1 VSSAGKPWLDDP
13 RNYLNGIVGSPVTV
27 TSGLRSPEHNAAVGG
42 VPNSDHL
49 TGNAFDFVPQD
60 VSMNDAMSR
69 VRASGAPIK
78 QVLNEG
84 NHIHLALNQPQ
95 ANIDPIDAELAA
107 AHAAKTGG
115 NGGYFPS
122 GDSRNAP
129 AAVTVGG
136 TDNIDAELAA
146 AHKAASLSPAPE
158 SLPRA
163 TINAS
168 KNPDYGNI
176 AQDLVHNLTGGWSDK
191 IDAAG
196 RATLPD
202 FNNKLD
208 NMLGRSGMSVN
219 APTWSERYHDNLTNI
234 RGGIGTWELSHP
246 KQAYWAKVGGV
257 AGPIAATL
265 TLPELKAATVA
276 EPAVSGYMAKLMA
289 KTPTAVGTTAK
300 SSAIGGMYGLGGTND
315 NSAWDDAKAFGGG
328 ATLGGLFGVGGH
340 AAGVGLG
347 RAAGSAFDSMAGN
360 NTSAGERSISDMLA
374 ATSANNRADPQSYIS
389 QLMSSTKP
397 LSMMDIGGE
406 GNAFARA
413 GRGLK
418 TLPGQPGKDVLD
430 FLNER
435 HDGSPFM
442 PGQQERV
449 MGDISQIAPNSDAYG
464 TRLEQIKER
473 SVNSDPLYQKAFA
486 NAGVGPV
493 DYEAARNDLISATSQ
508 KAQIARQIKSIEQNN
523 SGALAARGAA
533 GSTVRSNYMDLQQQL
548 KDAEVARLAA
558 ASRFQDAHAGIS
570 AMEGNQPLTDERL
583 ADFMKDPDIQ
593 RGMQRGLQIQK
604 RTALANG
611 EQFDPN
617 AYAITGYTGPENDI
631 PQVGPVPTWRTL
643 HAGREGLD
651 ATINGLKVNGV
662 LPKDKWTQSLVDL
675 RKAYGDHLQFLNPDL
690 KAADAAWSTPS
701 QKMDAMTMGGKI
713 FNARPQETAAL
724 RGRMN
729 DETRPYYGVGAGQ
742 AMNDIAL
749 TTPDNSSAAARL
761 NRNQMQRNQIA
772 AGFGPENADSFANNM
787 QTEQQM
793 YNTRN
798 YVRGGSNTADKLAD
812 QEGFHAKWT
821 GPGIRDAITGFAAG
835 GLKGMVVL
843 PTINAAQKVGANW
856 AESLLNNPNKNA
868 EIAKLLTA
876 TGPDAAAKLQ
886 YLLAATQRRQSAAA
900 IGKVVGGAAARGGIA
915 AFGLP
920 QLSAPAGN

>member
-1 VSSAGKPWLDDP
+1 
-13 RNYLNGIVGSPVTV
+13 
-27 TSGLRSPEHNAAVGG
+27 
-42 VPNSDHL
+42 
-49 TGNAFDFVPQD
+49 
-60 VSMNDAMSR
+60 
-69 VRASGAPIK
+69 
-78 QVLNEG
+78 
-84 NHIHLALNQPQ
+84 
-95 ANIDPIDAELAA
+95 
-107 AHAAKTGG
+107 
-115 NGGYFPS
+115 
-122 GDSRNAP
+122 
-129 AAVTVGG
+129 
-136 TDNIDAELAA
+136 
-146 AHKAASLSPAPE
+146 
-158 SLPRA
+158 
-163 TINAS
+163 
-168 KNPDYGNI
+168 
-176 AQDLVHNLTGGWSDK
+176 
-191 IDAAG
+191 
-196 RATLPD
+196 
-202 FNNKLD
+202 
-208 NMLGRSGMSVN
+208 
-219 APTWSERYHDNLTNI
+219 
-234 RGGIGTWELSHP
+234 
-246 KQAYWAKVGGV
+246 
-257 AGPIAATL
+257 
-265 TLPELKAATVA
+265 
-276 EPAVSGYMAKLMA
+276 
-289 KTPTAVGTTAK
+289 
-300 SSAIGGMYGLGGTND
+300 
-315 NSAWDDAKAFGGG
+315 
-328 ATLGGLFGVGGH
+328 
-340 AAGVGLG
+340 
-347 RAAGSAFDSMAGN
+347 
-360 NTSAGERSISDMLA
+360 MLA

-389 QLMSSTKP
+389 QLMGSTKP

-464 TRLEQIKER
+464 TRIEQIKER
-473 SVNSDPLYQKAFA
+473 SVNSDPLYKQAFA

-508 KAQIARQIKSIEQNN
+508 KAQIARQIRDIEKNN
-523 SGALAARGAA
+523 SGALASRGAA
-533 GSTVRSNYMDLQQQL
+533 GLNIRNNYMDLHQQL
-548 KDAEVARLAA
+548 KDAEVARQGA
-558 ASRFQDAHAGIS
+558 ASKFQDAQAGIS
-570 AMEGNQPLTDERL
+570 AMESNQPLTDARL
-583 ADFMKDPDIQ
+583 ADFMKSPDIQ
-593 RGMQRGLQIQK
+593 QGMQRGLQIQERK
-604 RTALANG
+604 ALTDD
-611 EQFDPN
+611 EHFDPS
-617 AYAITGYTGPENDI
+617 AYAITGYTVGPDGSRM
-631 PQVGPVPTWRTL
+631 PQVGPVPTWKTL
-643 HAGREGLD
+643 HAGRVGLD
-651 ATINGLKVNGV
+651 ARLTKIKADNNGIM
-662 LPKDKWTQSLVDL
+662 PRDEWTQSLVDL

-798 YVRGGSNTADKLAD
+798 YVRGGPNTADKIAD
-812 QEGFHAKWT
+812 QEGVHSKWT
-821 GPGIRDAITGFAAG
+821 VPAIRDAITGFAAG

-856 AESLLNNPNKNA
+856 AEGLLNNPNKNA

-886 YLLAATQRRQSAAA
+886 YLLAATKRRQSAAA
-900 IGKVVGGAAARGGIA
+900 IGKVVGGAAARGSIA
-915 AFGLP
+915 ALGLP